1 MKVLIIGDIVG
12 RPGRTVIKEHLTAL
26 KQEFQADLVVA
37 NGENASGG
45 VGIVEKHAQ
54 EFLDLGIDVVT
65 TGNHVWD
72 KKETEQYIDSY
83 PRLLRPAN
91 YPSPCPGH
99 GIFLVPT
106 SVGRV
111 AILNLSGRT
120 YMKNLDCP
128 FRALD
133 RLLEEIP
140 SDVTIKILDFH
151 GEATSE
157 KLAMGFYAAKRVSLV
172 FGTHTHV
179 QTADW
184 RILEGHTGYITD
196 VGMTGPYDGII
207 GVDKDM
213 VLKGFLTG
221 RPSRFDVAKGKRQ
234 VNALVVQ
241 FDAATGQCLG
251 GTGIIR
257 TFD

>member
-1 MKVLIIGDIVG
+1 MKALIIGDIVG
-12 RPGRTVIKEHLTAL
+12 RPGRTILKEQLEAL
-26 KQEFQADLVVA
+26 KIEYQADITIA
-37 NGENASGG
+37 NGENASSG
-45 VGIVEKHAQ
+45 VGIVEKHAR
-54 EFLDLGIDVVT
+54 EFLDLGVDVIT

-72 KKETEQYIDSY
+72 KKETELFIDQY

-91 YPSPCPGH
+91 YPSPCPGQ
-99 GIFLVPT
+99 GLTLIPYE
-106 SVGRV
+106 SGRAAV
-111 AILNLSGRT
+111 LNLSGRT

-128 FRALD
+128 FKTLD
-133 RLLEEIP
+133 RMLEEIP
-140 SDVTIKILDFH
+140 PDVKITILDFH

-157 KLAMGFYAAKRVSLV
+157 KLAMGYYAAKRVSLV

-184 RILEGHTGYITD
+184 RILENFTGYITD

-221 RPSRFDVAKGKRQ
+221 RPARFDVAKGKRQ
-234 VNALVVQ
+234 INALVVQ
-241 FDAATGQCLG
+241 IDDGTGQCLEG
-251 GTGIIR
+251 KAIIR